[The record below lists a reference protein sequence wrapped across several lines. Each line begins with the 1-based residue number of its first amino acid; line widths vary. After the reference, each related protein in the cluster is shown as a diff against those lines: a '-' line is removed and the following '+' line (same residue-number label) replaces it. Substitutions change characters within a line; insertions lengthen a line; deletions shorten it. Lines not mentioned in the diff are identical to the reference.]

1 MVRYIAKRILMIIPV
16 LLAVSFIIFTLMY
29 LAPGDPARIILGD
42 DASEAAVAE
51 KREEL
56 GFNDPFLVQYGRYIF
71 NIVAHG
77 DFGNSYATG
86 EPVVKSLMERYP
98 VTIMLA
104 TCCMVM
110 MILMGL
116 PIGIISAVKQ
126 YSLVDNVSVTIGLVA
141 VSMPNFWL
149 GLMLILIFSL
159 NLHWLPASGF
169 YGWKYWILPAATVG
183 FSNAA
188 SLLRTTRSAILE
200 CIRQDYVDTARA
212 KGQNEWN
219 TIMHHVLGN
228 AWIPILTVIGMTF
241 GRLLGGAIIS
251 EQIFSIPGLG
261 KLLIDSIN
269 MRDYPMVRG
278 GVLLLACTFSVM
290 NLVVDILYS
299 FIDPR
304 LKAQYAIKKRPGLR
318 MLGKGVR

>member
-1 MVRYIAKRILMIIPV
+1 MGGIVLLYYIGKRVLLMIPV
-16 LLAVSFIIFTLMY
+16 LIAVSFLIFSLLY

-42 DASEAAVAE
+42 DAPESAILE

-56 GFNDPFLVQYGRYIF
+56 GLDDPFLVQYFRYIY
-71 NIVAHG
+71 NIVTRF
-77 DFGNSYATG
+77 DFGISYATG
-86 EPVVKSLMERYP
+86 EPVVKSLLERYP
-98 VTIMLA
+98 VTIELA
-104 TCCMVM
+104 LCCMFM
-110 MILMGL
+110 MIIMGL
-116 PIGIISAVKQ
+116 PIGILSAVKQ
-126 YSLVDNVSVTIGLVA
+126 YSLLDNVSVTIGLVA

-149 GLMLILIFSL
+149 GLVLIMIFSL
-159 NLHWLPASGF
+159 RLRWLPASGF
-169 YGWKYWILPAATVG
+169 YGIKYWILPAMTVG

-188 SLLRTTRSAILE
+188 SLLRTTRSAMLE

-212 KGQNEWN
+212 KGQSE
-219 TIMHHVLGN
+219 IRIILHHVLGN

-261 KLLIDSIN
+261 KLMIDSIN

-278 GVLLLACTFSVM
+278 GVLMLAVSFSVM
-290 NLVVDILYS
+290 NLLVDILYT

-304 LKAQYAIKKRPGLR
+304 LKTQFAHRRFRKRAS
-318 MLGKGVR
+318 

>member
-1 MVRYIAKRILMIIPV
+1 MIRYIAKRILMMIPV
-16 LLAVSFIIFTLMY
+16 LLAVSFLIFSLMY

-42 DASEAAVAE
+42 DAPEEAVLE

-56 GFNDPFLVQYGRYIF
+56 GLNDPFLVQYGRYIY
-71 NIVAHG
+71 NIVFHF
-77 DFGNSYATG
+77 DFGVSYSTG
-86 EPVVKSLMERYP
+86 EPVVKTLLERYP
-98 VTIMLA
+98 VTIELA
-104 TCCMVM
+104 LCCMFM
-110 MILMGL
+110 MIIMGL

-126 YSLVDNVSVTIGLVA
+126 YSLLDNVSVSVGLIA

-149 GLMLILIFSL
+149 GLVLIMFFSL
-159 NLHWLPASGF
+159 KLRLLPASGF
-169 YGWKYWILPAATVG
+169 YGWKYWILPSMTVG

-188 SLLRTTRSAILE
+188 SLLRTTRSAMLE

-212 KGQNEWN
+212 KGQSEFK

-261 KLLIDSIN
+261 KLMIDSIN

-278 GVLLLACTFSVM
+278 GVLMLAFTFSMM
-290 NLVVDILYS
+290 NLVVDILYT

-304 LKAQYAIKKRPGLR
+304 LKTEFAVKNRKKEAR
-318 MLGKGVR
+318 

>member
-1 MVRYIAKRILMIIPV
+1 MLRYIAKRILMMIPV
-16 LLAVSFIIFTLMY
+16 LLAVSFLIFSLMY

-42 DASEAAVAE
+42 DAPEEAVLE

-56 GFNDPFLVQYGRYIF
+56 GLNDPFLVQYGRYIY
-71 NIVAHG
+71 NIVFHF
-77 DFGNSYATG
+77 DFGVSYSTG
-86 EPVVKSLMERYP
+86 EPVVKTLLERYP
-98 VTIMLA
+98 VTIELA
-104 TCCMVM
+104 LCCMFM
-110 MILMGL
+110 MVIMGL

-126 YSLVDNVSVTIGLVA
+126 YSLLDNISVSIGLIA

-149 GLMLILIFSL
+149 GLVLIMFFSL
-159 NLHWLPASGF
+159 KLRLLPAFGF
-169 YGWKYWILPAATVG
+169 YGWKYWILPAMTVG

-188 SLLRTTRSAILE
+188 SLLRTTRSAMLE

-212 KGQNEWN
+212 KGQSEFKV
-219 TIMHHVLGN
+219 IMHHVLGN

-261 KLLIDSIN
+261 KLMIDSIN

-278 GVLLLACTFSVM
+278 GVIMLAFTFSMM
-290 NLVVDILYS
+290 NLVVDILYT

-304 LKAQYAIKKRPGLR
+304 LKTEFVARRKKKEAR
-318 MLGKGVR
+318 

>member
-1 MVRYIAKRILMIIPV
+1 MLRYIAKRILMMIPV
-16 LLAVSFIIFTLMY
+16 LLAVSFLIFTLMY

-42 DASEAAVAE
+42 DAPETAILE

-56 GFNDPFLVQYGRYIF
+56 GLNDPFLVQYGRYIY
-71 NIVAHG
+71 NI
-77 DFGNSYATG
+77 DFGMSYSTG
-86 EPVVKSLMERYP
+86 EPVVKTLLERYP
-98 VTIMLA
+98 VTIELA
-104 TCCMVM
+104 LCCMFM
-110 MILMGL
+110 MIVMGL

-126 YSLVDNVSVTIGLVA
+126 YSFLDNVLVSTGLIA

-149 GLMLILIFSL
+149 GLVLIMVFSL
-159 NLHWLPASGF
+159 NLRLLPASGF
-169 YGWKYWILPAATVG
+169 YGWKYWILPAMTVG

-188 SLLRTTRSAILE
+188 SLLRTTRSAMLE

-212 KGQNEWN
+212 KGQSEFK

-261 KLLIDSIN
+261 KLMIDSIN

-278 GVLLLACTFSVM
+278 GVLMLAFTFSIM
-290 NLVVDILYS
+290 NLLVDILYT

-304 LKAQYAIKKRPGLR
+304 LKTEFAVKKRGAH
-318 MLGKGVR
+318 

>member
-1 MVRYIAKRILMIIPV
+1 MIRYIAKRILMMIPV
-16 LLAVSFIIFTLMY
+16 LLAVSFLIFSLMY

-42 DASEAAVAE
+42 DAPEEAVLE

-56 GFNDPFLVQYGRYIF
+56 GLNDPFLVQYGRYIY
-71 NIVAHG
+71 NIVFHF
-77 DFGNSYATG
+77 DFGVSYSTG
-86 EPVVKSLMERYP
+86 EPVVKTLLERYP
-98 VTIMLA
+98 VTIELA
-104 TCCMVM
+104 LCCMFM
-110 MILMGL
+110 MIIMGL

-126 YSLVDNVSVTIGLVA
+126 YSLLDNVSVSVGLIA

-149 GLMLILIFSL
+149 GLVLIMFFSL
-159 NLHWLPASGF
+159 KLRLLPASGF
-169 YGWKYWILPAATVG
+169 YGWKYWILPSMTVG

-188 SLLRTTRSAILE
+188 SLLRTTRSAMLE

-212 KGQNEWN
+212 KGQSEFK

-261 KLLIDSIN
+261 KLMIDSIN

-278 GVLLLACTFSVM
+278 GVLMLAFTFSMM
-290 NLVVDILYS
+290 NLVVDILYT

-304 LKAQYAIKKRPGLR
+304 LKTEFAVKNREKE
-318 MLGKGVR
+318 VR

>member
-1 MVRYIAKRILMIIPV
+1 MIRYIVKRILMMIPV
-16 LLAVSFIIFTLMY
+16 LLAVSFLIFSLMY

-42 DASEAAVAE
+42 DAPEEAVLE

-56 GFNDPFLVQYGRYIF
+56 GLNDPFLVQYGRYIY
-71 NIVAHG
+71 NIVFRF
-77 DFGNSYATG
+77 DFGVSYSTG
-86 EPVVKSLMERYP
+86 EPVVKTLLERYP
-98 VTIMLA
+98 VTIELA
-104 TCCMVM
+104 LCCMFM
-110 MILMGL
+110 MIIMGL

-126 YSLVDNVSVTIGLVA
+126 YSLLDNISVSVGLIA

-149 GLMLILIFSL
+149 GLVLIIFFSL
-159 NLHWLPASGF
+159 KLRLLPASGF
-169 YGWKYWILPAATVG
+169 YGWKYWILPSMTVG

-188 SLLRTTRSAILE
+188 SLLRTTRSAMLE

-212 KGQNEWN
+212 KGQSEFK

-261 KLLIDSIN
+261 KLMIDSIN

-278 GVLLLACTFSVM
+278 GVLMLAFTFSMM
-290 NLVVDILYS
+290 NLVVDILYT

-304 LKAQYAIKKRPGLR
+304 LKTEFAVKNRKKEAR
-318 MLGKGVR
+318 

>member
-1 MVRYIAKRILMIIPV
+1 MLRYIAKRILMMIPV
-16 LLAVSFIIFTLMY
+16 LLAVSFLIFSLMY
-29 LAPGDPARIILGD
+29 LAPGDPARIVLGD
-42 DASEAAVAE
+42 DAPEEAVLE

-56 GFNDPFLVQYGRYIF
+56 GLNDPFLVQYGRYIY
-71 NIVAHG
+71 NIVFHF
-77 DFGNSYATG
+77 DFGVSYSTG
-86 EPVVKSLMERYP
+86 EPVVKTLLERYP
-98 VTIMLA
+98 VTIELA
-104 TCCMVM
+104 LCCMFM
-110 MILMGL
+110 MIIMGL

-126 YSLVDNVSVTIGLVA
+126 YSLLDNISVSVGLIA

-149 GLMLILIFSL
+149 GLVLIMFFSL
-159 NLHWLPASGF
+159 KLRLLPASGF
-169 YGWKYWILPAATVG
+169 YGWKYWILPSMTVG

-188 SLLRTTRSAILE
+188 SLLRTTRSAMLE

-212 KGQNEWN
+212 KGQSEFK

-261 KLLIDSIN
+261 KLMIDSIN

-278 GVLLLACTFSVM
+278 GVLMLAFTFSMM
-290 NLVVDILYS
+290 NLVVDILYT

-304 LKAQYAIKKRPGLR
+304 LKTEFAVKKRK
-318 MLGKGVR
+318 KGVR

>member
-1 MVRYIAKRILMIIPV
+1 M
-16 LLAVSFIIFTLMY
+16 
-29 LAPGDPARIILGD
+29 
-42 DASEAAVAE
+42 
-51 KREEL
+51 
-56 GFNDPFLVQYGRYIF
+56 
-71 NIVAHG
+71 
-77 DFGNSYATG
+77 SYSTG
-86 EPVVKSLMERYP
+86 EPVVKTLLERYP
-98 VTIMLA
+98 VTIELA
-104 TCCMVM
+104 LCCMFM
-110 MILMGL
+110 MIIMGL

-126 YSLVDNVSVTIGLVA
+126 YSLLDNVSVSVGLIA

-149 GLMLILIFSL
+149 GLVLIMFFSL
-159 NLHWLPASGF
+159 KLRLLPASGF
-169 YGWKYWILPAATVG
+169 YGWKYWILPSMTVG

-188 SLLRTTRSAILE
+188 SLLRTTRSAMLE

-212 KGQNEWN
+212 KGQSEFK

-261 KLLIDSIN
+261 KLMIDSIN

-278 GVLLLACTFSVM
+278 GVLMLAFTFSMM
-290 NLVVDILYS
+290 NLVVDILYT

-304 LKAQYAIKKRPGLR
+304 LKTEFAVKNRKKE
-318 MLGKGVR
+318 VR

>member
-1 MVRYIAKRILMIIPV
+1 MIRYIAKRILMMIPV
-16 LLAVSFIIFTLMY
+16 LLAVSFLIFSLMY

-42 DASEAAVAE
+42 DAPEEAVLE

-56 GFNDPFLVQYGRYIF
+56 GLNDPFLVQYGRYIY
-71 NIVAHG
+71 NIVFHF
-77 DFGNSYATG
+77 DFGVSYSTG
-86 EPVVKSLMERYP
+86 EPVVKTLLERYP
-98 VTIMLA
+98 VTIELA
-104 TCCMVM
+104 LCCMFM
-110 MILMGL
+110 MIIMGL

-126 YSLVDNVSVTIGLVA
+126 YSLLDNVSVSVGLIA

-149 GLMLILIFSL
+149 GLVLIMFFSL
-159 NLHWLPASGF
+159 KLRLLPASGF
-169 YGWKYWILPAATVG
+169 YGWKYWILPSMTVG

-188 SLLRTTRSAILE
+188 SLLRTTRSAMLE

-212 KGQNEWN
+212 KGQSEFK

-261 KLLIDSIN
+261 KLMIDSIN

-278 GVLLLACTFSVM
+278 GVLMLAFTFSMM
-290 NLVVDILYS
+290 NLVVDILYT

-304 LKAQYAIKKRPGLR
+304 LKTEFAVKNRKKE
-318 MLGKGVR
+318 VR

>member
-1 MVRYIAKRILMIIPV
+1 
-16 LLAVSFIIFTLMY
+16 MY

-42 DASEAAVAE
+42 DAPEEAVLE

-56 GFNDPFLVQYGRYIF
+56 GLNDPFLVQYGRYIY
-71 NIVAHG
+71 NIVFHF
-77 DFGNSYATG
+77 DFGVSYSTG
-86 EPVVKSLMERYP
+86 EPVVKTLLERYP
-98 VTIMLA
+98 VTIELA
-104 TCCMVM
+104 LCCMFM
-110 MILMGL
+110 MIIMGL

-126 YSLVDNVSVTIGLVA
+126 YSLLDNVSVSVGLIA

-149 GLMLILIFSL
+149 GLVLIMFFSL
-159 NLHWLPASGF
+159 KLRLLPASGF
-169 YGWKYWILPAATVG
+169 YGWKYWILPSMTVG

-188 SLLRTTRSAILE
+188 SLLRTTRSAMLE

-212 KGQNEWN
+212 KGQSEFK

-261 KLLIDSIN
+261 KLMIDSIN

-278 GVLLLACTFSVM
+278 GVLMLAFTFSMM
-290 NLVVDILYS
+290 NLVVDILYT

-304 LKAQYAIKKRPGLR
+304 LKTEFAVKNRKKE
-318 MLGKGVR
+318 VR

>member
-1 MVRYIAKRILMIIPV
+1 MLRYIAKRILMMIPV
-16 LLAVSFIIFTLMY
+16 LLAVSFLIFTLMY

-42 DASEAAVAE
+42 DAPETAILE

-56 GFNDPFLVQYGRYIF
+56 GLNDPFLVQYGRYIY
-71 NIVAHG
+71 NIAFHL
-77 DFGNSYATG
+77 DFGMSYSTG
-86 EPVVKSLMERYP
+86 EPVVKTLLERYP
-98 VTIMLA
+98 VTIELA
-104 TCCMVM
+104 LCCMFM
-110 MILMGL
+110 MIVMGL

-126 YSLVDNVSVTIGLVA
+126 YSFLDNVLVSTGLIA

-149 GLMLILIFSL
+149 GLVLIMVFSL
-159 NLHWLPASGF
+159 KLRLLPASGF
-169 YGWKYWILPAATVG
+169 YGWKYWILPAMTVG

-188 SLLRTTRSAILE
+188 SLLRTTRSAMLE

-212 KGQNEWN
+212 KGQSEFK

-261 KLLIDSIN
+261 KLMIDSIN

-278 GVLLLACTFSVM
+278 GVLMLAFTFSIM
-290 NLVVDILYS
+290 NLLVDILYT

-304 LKAQYAIKKRPGLR
+304 LKTEFAVKKRWAH
-318 MLGKGVR
+318 